1 MPEDERAQARVEARD
16 GFTRGFAGRSTGPP
30 SGPASPSA
38 GRLKYIYAQVIDDA
52 SGCTLAQASSSEESI
67 LGGKK
72 SAASKA
78 AAVSVGV
85 LIAERRKEKG
95 ISAVVFDRGG
105 HLYHGN
111 VKALADS
118 AREKGLKF

>member
-1 MPEDERAQARVEARD
+1 MDKALERRDARERIHRRIRRKV
-16 GFTRGFAGRSTGPP
+16 AGTAERPRLCVNRT
-30 SGPASPSA
+30 
-38 GRLKYIYAQVIDDA
+38 LKYISVQLIDDQA
-52 SGCTLAQASSSEESI
+52 GATLAQASSREDGVKGSA
-67 LGGKK
+67 K
-72 SAASKA
+72 SAANKA
-78 AAVSVGV
+78 AAAKVGA
-85 LIAERRKEKG
+85 LIAERAQQKG

>member
-1 MPEDERAQARVEARD
+1 MNRAQARVEARD
-16 GFTRGFAGRSTGPP
+16 RIHTRIRRKVEG
-30 SGPASPSA
+30 SPERPRLA
-38 GRLKYIYAQVIDDA
+38 IRRTLKYIYAQLVDDA
-52 SGCTLAQASSSEESI
+52 SGRTLAQASSREESI
-67 LGGKK
+67 LAGKK
-72 SAASKA
+72 SAASKG
-78 AAVSVGV
+78 AAVSVGA
-85 LIAERRKEKG
+85 LIAERAKEKG

>member
-1 MPEDERAQARVEARD
+1 MDKALERRDARERIHRRIRRKV
-16 GFTRGFAGRSTGPP
+16 TGTAERP
-30 SGPASPSA
+30 
-38 GRLKYIYAQVIDDA
+38 RLCVNRTLKYISVQLIDDGA
-52 SGCTLAQASSSEESI
+52 GTTLAHASSRE
-67 LGGKK
+67 GAVNGNAK
-72 SAASKA
+72 SAANKA
-78 AAVSVGV
+78 AAVKVGA
-85 LIAERRKEKG
+85 LIAERAQQQG

>member
-1 MPEDERAQARVEARD
+1 MDKALERRDARERIHRRIRRKV
-16 GFTRGFAGRSTGPP
+16 TGTAERP
-30 SGPASPSA
+30 
-38 GRLKYIYAQVIDDA
+38 RLCVNRTLKYISVQLIDDQA
-52 SGCTLAQASSSEESI
+52 GATLAQASSREDGVKGSA
-67 LGGKK
+67 K
-72 SAASKA
+72 SAANKA
-78 AAVSVGV
+78 AAAKVGA
-85 LIAERRKEKG
+85 LIAERAQQKG

>member
-1 MPEDERAQARVEARD
+1 MDKAKVRVEARVRIQKRIRRKVS
-16 GFTRGFAGRSTGPP
+16 GTAERPRLAVSRSL
-30 SGPASPSA
+30 
-38 GRLKYIYAQVIDDA
+38 RYISVQLIDDA
-52 SGCTLAQASSSEESI
+52 AGATLAHASSREESVK
-67 LGGKK
+67 GAKK
-72 SAASKA
+72 SAASKSAA
-78 AAVSVGV
+78 AAVGA
-85 LIAERRKEKG
+85 LIAERAKDKG

>member
-1 MPEDERAQARVEARD
+1 MDKAKVRVEARV
-16 GFTRGFAGRSTGPP
+16 RIQKRI
-30 SGPASPSA
+30 
-38 GRLKYIYAQVIDDA
+38 RLKVSGTAERPRLAVSRSLRYISVQLIDDA
-52 SGCTLAQASSSEESI
+52 AGATLAHASSREESVK
-67 LGGKK
+67 GAKK

-78 AAVSVGV
+78 AAVAVGA
-85 LIAERRKEKG
+85 LIAERAKDKG
-95 ISAVVFDRGG
+95 ISTVVFDRGG